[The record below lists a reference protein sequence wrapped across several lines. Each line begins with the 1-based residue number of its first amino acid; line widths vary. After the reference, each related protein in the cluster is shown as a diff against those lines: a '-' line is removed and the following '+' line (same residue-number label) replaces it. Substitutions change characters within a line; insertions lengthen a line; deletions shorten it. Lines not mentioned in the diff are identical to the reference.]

1 VSNATFRRPAGIE
14 RAKAAPRPAPDV
26 DSLELDIDLRTSHV
40 WAEMEPALRSG
51 EITLGVIASA
61 VRVAYAQGY
70 ADCLKDQGVS
80 LYGDNG
86 YDVPR
91 PERR

>member
-1 VSNATFRRPAGIE
+1 VSVTPRLG
-14 RAKAAPRPAPDV
+14 PRPTQATVVPDV
-26 DSLELDIDLRTSHV
+26 APNRDSLELDIDLRTSQV

-61 VRVAYAQGY
+61 VRAAYAQGY
-70 ADCLKDQGVS
+70 ADCLKDQGVR
-80 LYGDNG
+80 LYADNG
-86 YDVPR
+86 YDVPQ